1 MNKKNLGVTETFNEI
16 RDRLVKYIKSDYFA
30 NSEVLSNNAT
40 ILLDGQNG
48 VQENITREPF
58 LETTPSYLQVEDGLS
73 KANIDEKVRKL
84 ISSMA
89 DHDLGFY
96 KNPFLHQIKAL
107 EAFAEGKDIF
117 VSTGTGSGKTECF
130 LWPIIY
136 KEIFEA
142 IYRPKSFQKNS
153 VRTLIVYPMNAL
165 VSDQIARFRKVLGND
180 QFREDFL
187 LSTKAKR
194 IPCFGM
200 YTGRTSYAGKS
211 NKDKNADLAK
221 VYQETFQ
228 NLQKSPEQE
237 KRIADFK
244 KINKY
249 PAKYSI
255 DGGDPLNHF
264 IDSLKKGE
272 HMPHPY
278 DAELITR
285 FEIQNYTPDILITN
299 YSMLEYMLMR
309 KREISIWNNTSE
321 WLHSDASNK
330 LLIVLDEAHVYRG
343 SAGGEVALLISR
355 LISRLNISQNQVQF
369 ILTTASM
376 PKENEQVI
384 HDFYRALTGREES
397 SEVLLWGDRS
407 NVWNNYTLSTD
418 INKLCKLGVSD
429 DLDSSEK
436 IVNRIKAIGEIL
448 FDEKLN
454 DDIDLEEAE
463 LWLYDKL
470 SIYEAFCKM
479 MIACG
484 GGAKS
489 YSDLRQIIFDNR
501 TNSDKALDVLIS
513 IAPLAKKKG
522 CNLFPA
528 RLHLFV
534 RGLQGVF
541 ACSNPQCPYAHCGAD
556 DEIKLGKI
564 TSIHKEKCDCGAK
577 VYELIN
583 HTKCGGLF
591 LRAWLCVKRNKQYIF
606 TSPGCNDETSKLR
619 EVHLYIRPENYQ
631 KEKGEKE
638 YTCALLDPY
647 TGLLHQDTIENSKK
661 GYLPILYTSTFDKQR
676 QALTFNTCPKCK
688 KQMKMKKLTDLSTKG
703 NIPFYNLVKAQFEV
717 QPRVKSSLR
726 NGGKKVLVFSDSRD
740 NAARLARDLSK
751 SSFADAFRQ
760 TIVMA
765 VRKLETWHTSYG
777 GKSPTLDMLYTAFLE
792 VAYEQGIT
800 FFNGN
805 SKEKFIEDRNKLIK
819 RMQRAKEHSRQF
831 NYDDFSSEK
840 SDEYFEQLLTFLC
853 ESPRS
858 SKDVGIGWVE
868 PTQDRL
874 QECQELLFDCGIDL
888 DGKELYKI
896 LVLYFWDMMDDSCSL
911 GGEISDD
918 IRKNLPGRSKSS
930 FGILTNI
937 LNSVDNKLIELLK
950 QSKAMSDKN
959 IQDLFEC
966 IKDIFM
972 VTNRDNSRYY
982 ISTDAVWLHIADDEH
997 KWTKCKR
1004 CGKLSPFDLYKKCGA
1019 CFNSL
1024 DLVEITS
1031 EKLSRFDFWRIPAV
1045 KPDSVHAINTEE
1057 HTAQLSHKD
1066 NQSELW
1072 SPTEEYE
1079 MRFQDIGVG
1088 ENGDKSVDVLSCTT
1102 TMEVGIDIGSLTAV
1116 GMRNIPPMRE
1126 NYQQR
1131 AGRAGRKG
1139 AQISTIVSYAGGG
1152 PHDSHYF
1159 KHPEEMISGAPR
1171 SPWID
1176 RNNERILQRHY
1187 AMIALNEYML
1197 NSDSMRDFDSIDE
1210 LGVVKFCNEYY
1221 GEFIAYVNKMS
1232 LIAPNTRR
1240 VLVGKLDNVVAKVL
1254 NNIDNYIKNNG
1265 EENSVLDVFRREG
1278 IIPAYSFPRD
1288 VVSFYVEGSD
1298 KTKQYDNIPI
1308 KYAPSR
1314 DLSLAISDYAP
1325 GRFITIDKQIYKSG
1339 GIYSNPRPNGYKD
1352 NQAEYYFKGNEYLK
1366 SMFFCTECNWF
1377 GNMPKD
1383 GVCPF
1388 CGSIIEERK
1397 VLRPWGFA
1405 PEKAAPVRN
1414 EDVEEERTYA
1424 SVPYYSHVPESS
1436 KMQSTRWNNIRVSDM
1451 EDEPVVIVNK
1461 GNYQENGFDIC
1472 KICGG
1477 AQVSDEKSEPNVSQ
1491 PYHSTKLCLNHNY
1504 IRNVYLGYEF
1514 RTDMYL
1520 IELLYDKKILTDD
1533 NRIMRSAIVT
1543 LLEALHRAITL
1554 ELDIDYNEINCG
1566 YILRQDVEDQNKI
1579 YIECFFYDSLSSGAG
1594 YSSQIGD
1601 ILPKVLEQA
1610 SKILDCNCDKSCKHC
1625 LDNFWNQRNHQ
1636 LFNRHLGIQL
1646 LNWIRN
1652 GEKPQVLSK
1661 EQQFEELIPLVRLLA
1676 DYGETIITSKDA
1688 IMYKDIQLKVLPSL
1702 LHKPND
1708 REQEI
1713 YISSHDISDWLPDTL
1728 MRIKNDK

>member
-1 MNKKNLGVTETFNEI
+1 MNKKNLGVTETYNEI

-30 NSEVLSNNAT
+30 NSEVLSNNAKF
-40 ILLDGQNG
+40 LLDEKNDA
-48 VQENITREPF
+48 QENITREPY
-58 LETTPSYLQVEDGLS
+58 LETTPSYLQVENGLS
-73 KANIDEKVRKL
+73 KANIDEKVREL
-84 ISSMA
+84 ISLMSENNI
-89 DHDLGFY
+89 GFF

-136 KEIFEA
+136 KEIYEA
-142 IYRPKSFQKNS
+142 FYKPELFQKNS

-180 QFREDFL
+180 FFRESFL
-187 LSTKAKR
+187 QSTRAQR

-211 NKDKNADLAK
+211 NIDKNKELAR
-221 VYQETFQ
+221 VYRETFQ
-228 NLQKSPEQE
+228 NLQKTPEQDAM
-237 KRIADFK
+237 IADFK

-249 PAKYSI
+249 PAKYSV

-264 IDSLKKGE
+264 ISSLESGE

-309 KREISIWNNTSE
+309 KREATIWENTSE
-321 WLHSDASNK
+321 WLHSDADNK
-330 LLIVLDEAHVYRG
+330 LLIVLDEAHMYRG
-343 SAGGEVALLISR
+343 SSGGEVALLISR
-355 LISRLNISQNQVQF
+355 LISRLNISLNQVQF

-376 PKENEQVI
+376 PKENEQLI
-384 HDFYRALTGREES
+384 HDFYCALTGREAS
-397 SEVLLWGDRS
+397 NEVLLWGDRS
-407 NVWNNYTLSTD
+407 KAWENYTIPTD
-418 INKLCKLGVSD
+418 IDKLCELGILN
-429 DLDSSEK
+429 DLDSNEK
-436 IVNRIKAIGEIL
+436 IIARIKTIGHVL
-448 FDEKLN
+448 FEEELSDS
-454 DDIDLEEAE
+454 IGLEQAE
-463 LWLYDKL
+463 EWLYDKL
-470 SIYEAFCKM
+470 STYEAFCKL

-484 GGAKS
+484 NGAKS
-489 YSDLRQIIFDNR
+489 YSDLRHVIFE
-501 TNSDKALDVLIS
+501 DKAKSAEALDVLIS
-513 IAPLAKKKG
+513 VAPLAKKNG
-522 CNLFPA
+522 NNLFPA

-534 RGLQGVF
+534 RGMQGIY
-541 ACSNPQCPYAHCGAD
+541 ACSNPQCPYAYHESD
-556 DEIKLGKI
+556 DEVKLGKI
-564 TSIHKEKCDCGAK
+564 MSIHKEKCECGAK
-577 VYELIN
+577 VYELVN

-591 LRAWLCVKRNKQYIF
+591 FKAWLCEKDDKQYVF
-606 TSPGCNDETSKLR
+606 TSPGCNDETSALR
-619 EVHLYIRPENYQ
+619 EIHLYIRPENYQ
-631 KEKGEKE
+631 KERGEKQ
-638 YTCALLDPY
+638 YVCAQLDPY
-647 TGLLHQDTIENSKK
+647 TGLLHQDTVENTKK
-661 GYLPILYTSTFDKQR
+661 GYLPVLYSPSYD
-676 QALTFNTCPKCK
+676 ALRHAQTFNVCPKCK
-688 KQMKMKKLTDLSTKG
+688 KPMRMKKLSDLSTKG

-717 QPRVKSSLR
+717 QPRVKGRLR

-760 TIVMA
+760 IIVIA
-765 VRKLETWHTSYG
+765 VKKLEKWYASDN
-777 GKSPTLDMLYTAFLE
+777 GKLPNLNMLYTAFLE

-800 FFNGN
+800 FFSGT
-805 SKEKFIEDRNKLIK
+805 SKAKFIEDRDKLIK
-819 RMQRAKEHSRQF
+819 RIDIAKKHGRTF
-831 NYDDFSSEK
+831 NYDSFSSEK
-840 SDEYFEQLLTFLC
+840 SDEYYEQLLTFLC

-858 SKDVGIGWVE
+858 SKDVGIGWIE
-868 PTQDRL
+868 PTKDKL
-874 QECQELLFDCGIDL
+874 QECQELLSECDIDL
-888 DGKELYKI
+888 DEKELYRI
-896 LVLYFWDMMDDSCSL
+896 LVLYFWDVMDDSCAL

-918 IRKNLPGRSKSS
+918 IRKNLPGRSKSDL
-930 FGILTNI
+930 GIVTNV
-937 LNSVDNKLIELLK
+937 LNGVDKRLVDLLK
-950 QSKAMSDKN
+950 QSKTLNDQN
-959 IQDLFEC
+959 IQELFNC
-966 IKDIFM
+966 IKNVFL
-972 VTNRDNSRYY
+972 VSNRDNPRLY
-982 ISTDAVWLHIADDEH
+982 ISTEAVWLHIASDAH
-997 KWTKCKR
+997 KWKKCKR
-1004 CGKLSPFDLYKKCGA
+1004 CGKLSPFDLFGRCGA
-1019 CFNSL
+1019 CFNST

-1031 EKLSRFDFWRIPAV
+1031 EKLSRFDFWRIPVV
-1045 KPDSVHAINTEE
+1045 KPDLVYAINTEE

-1079 MRFQDIGVG
+1079 MHFQDIGVG

-1176 RNNERILQRHY
+1176 RKNARILQRHY
-1187 AMIALNEYML
+1187 AMVALNEYMMHF
-1197 NSDSMRDFDSIDE
+1197 DSMLSYDSIDE
-1210 LGVVKFCNEYY
+1210 LGIVDFCNEHY
-1221 GEFIAYVNKMS
+1221 GEFVSCINKISSIDENMRS
-1232 LIAPNTRR
+1232 ILIN
-1240 VLVGKLDNVVAKVL
+1240 KLDKVVTKVI
-1254 NNIDNYIKNNG
+1254 NNADNYLKNNG
-1265 EENSVLDVFRREG
+1265 EQVSVLDVFRREG

-1288 VVSFYVEGSD
+1288 VVSFYVEGND
-1298 KTKQYDNIPI
+1298 KTKQYQNIPI

-1339 GIYSNPRPNGYKD
+1339 GIYSNPRPRGYRD

-1366 SMFFCTECNWF
+1366 SMYFCTKCNWF
-1377 GNMPKD
+1377 GREQEGN
-1383 GVCPF
+1383 VCPF
-1388 CGSIIEERK
+1388 CGSNVEEKK

-1405 PEKAAPVRN
+1405 PVKAAPVRN

-1436 KMQSTRWNNIRVSDM
+1436 KMLSTQWNNIRVSNM

-1461 GNYQENGFDIC
+1461 GNYQEKGFDIC

-1477 AQVSDEKSEPNVSQ
+1477 AQVSGDAEPNVSQ
-1491 PYHSTKLCLNHNY
+1491 PYHSTKLCINHNY

-1520 IELLYDKKILTDD
+1520 LELYYDKKVLSDD
-1533 NRIMRSAIVT
+1533 SRIIKSAVVT

-1566 YILRQDVEDQNKI
+1566 YILRQNAEEKDKV

-1601 ILPKVLEQA
+1601 ILPKVLEHA
-1610 SKILDCNCDKSCKHC
+1610 GDILDCNCDKSCKHC

-1636 LFNRHLGIQL
+1636 FFNRHLGIQL
-1646 LNWIRN
+1646 LNWIKN
-1652 GEKPQVLSK
+1652 NEKPRVRSIERQA
-1661 EQQFEELIPLVRLLA
+1661 EELSPLIRLLA
-1676 DYGETIITSKDA
+1676 DYGEIITISENT
-1688 IMYKDIQLKVLPSL
+1688 IMYKEQQIKVIPSL
-1702 LHKPND
+1702 LHKPD
-1708 REQEI
+1708 DTEKEI
-1713 YISSHDISDWLPDTL
+1713 YISSHDISDWLPETL
-1728 MRIKNDK
+1728 IRIKK